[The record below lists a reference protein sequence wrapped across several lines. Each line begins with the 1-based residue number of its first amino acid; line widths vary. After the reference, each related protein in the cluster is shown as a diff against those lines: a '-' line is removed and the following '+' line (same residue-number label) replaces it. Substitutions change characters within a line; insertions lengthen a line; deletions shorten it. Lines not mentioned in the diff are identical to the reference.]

1 MRRILFLLIIV
12 VMSVGVMAQTDSI
25 SRADMGGDENT
36 SVDVPARPN
45 DKHKA
50 SGHSESRPTGLD
62 SQVASVDNQK
72 VNIRGMVYDNQSFDP
87 LEGAQVRLYKSD
99 TIQVAGAMVAKNG
112 QFVLPD
118 ITIGTYT
125 LSVTFMGYKQ
135 QRFALTLPRK
145 SGNYRVKDILMRE
158 DAKVMAE
165 AVVEGKLPEMTVVDD
180 TVMYNADAFKL
191 QDGAVV
197 EELIKKLPGVVQ
209 NDDGSYSWNGK
220 QITQFLVDGKEF
232 FGNNREIILRNLPA
246 EIVDKVKA
254 YDRKSDYAR
263 ITGVDDGEERTV
275 LDLAIKKNRKRG
287 WFGNIDGGYGT
298 HDRYSGRLMVNRF
311 VGDQKFSIVGNGNN
325 TQGNGLTDNQSAGAT
340 MNIQKMRDGDS
351 EMMRN
356 ASDRVRKEPLLE
368 LNGSINGN
376 FSQGKNE
383 SWTNSQSFEN
393 KNAAYSNSWNKG
405 RNDNKGLSFNYRV
418 EWRPDTMTNILF
430 RPNLS
435 WNTSG
440 SRSWSESA
448 AFLDDPYQYSTDPLS
463 DYQTLSDLIGVN
475 HRLGRNRSES
485 QNLNVSGSVQVNRRL
500 EKPGRNITLNV
511 DAGYGTSQSESQS
524 YSQVDYYQI
533 LAMTGDD
540 SVYHKIQYNDAP
552 SKNRNVSTRF
562 SYTEPIGRQM
572 FLQVSYQYNR
582 RFNDRRRT
590 VSSIFDWM
598 ENGTYG
604 GIYNPYETYGVA
616 ADNYRQWAGIAAP
629 DIDQCNYTTNT
640 YQNHDIRLQLRINRT
655 LYRLTIG
662 ANLQPQ
668 VNSVDYNK
676 GVKHYD
682 VRRSVFNGSPTV
694 NFRYMFSRQEQLEFR
709 YNGQTGQP
717 SITDL
722 IPDTLSNADPL
733 NIRLGNPELKPSFT
747 HNMQASY
754 RRTLNEKQRTSALN
768 LQFRTT
774 QNSST
779 NRTEYN
785 DLTGGRISQPVNVN
799 GNWNGS
805 ASFNFNTAL
814 GPEKYW
820 RLNLNTNGSAT
831 NAVGFVYQK
840 ATQQTVKNRTRG
852 LNASQSL
859 RLSYRRDWE
868 SMYSLEVSTNG
879 NIGYNHSSNTNSSA
893 SQLDTY
899 RFSYGGSVNLQF
911 PWGMSLWTDIS
922 EQSRRG
928 YADHAMNTNQLIW
941 NASISQR
948 LLKKK
953 TLTLSIRANDILR
966 QRDNISRNISATART
981 DSRNEAIHS
990 YVLFS
995 VNWRFGK
1002 FGGGRGQGRMRDGG
1016 SERMGEGRPEG
1027 GSRGEGGRG
1036 GEGGGRSGGNRGG
1049 GGFGGGG
1056 RF

>member
-1 MRRILFLLIIV
+1 MHRILISLIMAFL
-12 VMSVGVMAQTDSI
+12 SVWARAQT
-25 SRADMGGDENT
+25 
-36 SVDVPARPN
+36 
-45 DKHKA
+45 
-50 SGHSESRPTGLD
+50 ESTPLLN
-62 SQVASVDNQK
+62 V
-72 VNIRGMVYDNQSFDP
+72 RGMVYDNQSFDP
-87 LEGAQVRLYKSD
+87 LEGAQVRLYRADS
-99 TIQVAGAMVAKNG
+99 IQVAGTLVQRNG
-112 QFVLPD
+112 QFVLPGVAA
-118 ITIGTYT
+118 GTYT
-125 LSVTFMGYKQ
+125 LAVTFMGYKD
-135 QRFALTLPRK
+135 QRFALTLPK
-145 SGNYRVKDILMRE
+145 KGGNYRVKDILMRE

-197 EELIKKLPGVVQ
+197 EELIKRLPGVVQ

-220 QITQFLVDGKEF
+220 QVTQFLVDGKEF
-232 FGNNREIILRNLPA
+232 FGNNRELVLKNLPA
-246 EIVDKVKA
+246 DIVDKVKA

-298 HDRYSGRLMVNRF
+298 HDRYSGRAMVNRF
-311 VGDQKFSIVGNGNN
+311 VGDQKFSIIGNANN
-325 TQGNGLTDNQSAGAT
+325 TQGNGLTDRQSAGAT
-340 MNIQKMRDGDS
+340 MNIQIPRRNRRPTPSPSLVERGADTPADNRDKGNNVTTPLPNREGPGES
-351 EMMRN
+351 
-356 ASDRVRKEPLLE
+356 LLE
-368 LNGSINGN
+368 LNGSVNGN
-376 FSQGKNE
+376 FSQDWNE
-383 SWTNSQSFEN
+383 SWSNSQSFEN
-393 KNAAYSNSWNKG
+393 RSAAYSNSWNKG
-405 RNDNKGLSFNYRV
+405 RSDSKGMSFGYRV
-418 EWRPDTMTNILF
+418 EWRPDTMTHILI

-435 WNTSG
+435 WNSSS

-448 AFLDDPYQYSTDPLS
+448 AFLDDPYQYSADPLA
-463 DYQTLSDLIGVN
+463 DYQALSDLIGVN
-475 HRLGRNRSES
+475 HRLGRNRSKS

-500 EKPGRNITLNV
+500 AKPGRNVTLNV
-511 DAGYGTSQSESQS
+511 DASYGDAQSESQS

-533 LAMTGDD
+533 LATTGDD

-552 SKNRNVSTRF
+552 SKNRNVATRL

-572 FLQVSYQYNR
+572 FLQVSYRYNR
-582 RFNDRRRT
+582 RFSDRDRN
-590 VSSIFDWM
+590 VASIFDGM
-598 ENGTYG
+598 PSHDAPYG
-604 GIYNPYETYGVA
+604 YYNPYNLYNID
-616 ADNYRQWAGIAAP
+616 ADNYRLWGDIAAP
-629 DIDQCNYTTNT
+629 DIAQCNYTTST

-733 NIRLGNPELKPSFT
+733 NIRLGNPDLKPSFT

-754 RRTLNEKQRTSALN
+754 RRTVNDRQRTSALN
-768 LQFRTT
+768 LQFHTT
-774 QNSST
+774 QNSTT

-799 GNWNGS
+799 GDWNGS
-805 ASFNFNTAL
+805 ASFNFNTAM
-814 GPEKYW
+814 GEEMYW
-820 RLNLNTNGSAT
+820 RLNLNTNGGAT
-831 NAVGFVYQK
+831 NAVGYVYRK
-840 ATQQTVKNRTRG
+840 STQETVRNRTRG
-852 LNASQSL
+852 MNASQSV
-859 RLSYRRDWE
+859 RLSYRREWE
-868 SMYSLEVSTNG
+868 TKYNLDAGING
-879 NIGYNHSSNTNSSA
+879 RFGYNHSRASNSSA
-893 SQLDTY
+893 SDLDTY
-899 RFSYGGSVNLQF
+899 NFSYGGSVTLQF
-911 PWGMSLWTDIS
+911 PWGMTLATDMS

-928 YADHAMNTNQLIW
+928 YADQAMNTSQLIW

-948 LLKKK
+948 LLRKK
-953 TLTLSIRANDILR
+953 TLTLSVRAFDILR

-981 DSRNEAIHS
+981 DSRNEAVHS

-995 VNWRFGK
+995 IQYRFGK
-1002 FGGGRGQGRMRDGG
+1002 FGGGRGHGRMRGGEMGRIRDGEG
-1016 SERMGEGRPEG
+1016 ERVRDGEGERMR
-1027 GSRGEGGRG
+1027 
-1036 GEGGGRSGGNRGG
+1036 
-1049 GGFGGGG
+1049 GGG

>member
-1 MRRILFLLIIV
+1 MRRILIPLLLAII
-12 VMSVGVMAQTDSI
+12 SVWAEAQTDS
-25 SRADMGGDENT
+25 
-36 SVDVPARPN
+36 
-45 DKHKA
+45 
-50 SGHSESRPTGLD
+50 
-62 SQVASVDNQK
+62 VAVLN
-72 VNIRGMVYDNQSFDP
+72 VRGMVYDNQSFDP
-87 LEGAQVRLYKSD
+87 LEGAQVRLYRSD
-99 TIQVAGAMVAKNG
+99 TIQVAGAVVAKNG
-112 QFVLPD
+112 QFVLPG
-118 ITIGTYT
+118 ITTGTYT
-125 LSVTFMGYKQ
+125 LAVTFMGYKD
-135 QRFALTLPRK
+135 QRFSLTLPKK
-145 SGNYRVKDILMRE
+145 SGNYRVKDVLMRE

-191 QDGAVV
+191 QDGALV

-232 FGNNREIILRNLPA
+232 FGNNREVILRNLPA

-287 WFGNIDGGYGT
+287 WFGNIDAGYGT
-298 HDRYSGRLMVNRF
+298 HDRYSGRVMVNRF
-311 VGDQKFSIVGNGNN
+311 VGDQKFSVYGNGNN

-340 MNIQKMRDGDS
+340 MNIQKP
-351 EMMRN
+351 
-356 ASDRVRKEPLLE
+356 RKVAEGERPPREPLLE

-383 SWTNSQSFEN
+383 SWSNSQSFEN
-393 KNAAYSNSWNKG
+393 KNAAYTNSWNRGK
-405 RNDNKGLSFNYRV
+405 NDSKGLSFNYRV
-418 EWRPDTMTNILF
+418 EWRPDTMTNILI
-430 RPNLS
+430 RPNFS

-448 AFLDDPYQYSTDPLS
+448 VFQDDPYQYSSDPLA
-463 DYQTLSDLIGVN
+463 DYKTLSDLIGVN
-475 HRLGRNRSES
+475 HRLGRNHSES
-485 QNLNVSGSVQVNRRL
+485 QNLNVGGSVQVNRRL
-500 EKPGRNITLNV
+500 AKPGRNVTLNA
-511 DAGYGTSQSESQS
+511 DASYGHSQSESQS

-533 LAMTGDD
+533 LAVTGDD

-552 SKNRNVSTRF
+552 SKNRNVSTRL

-582 RFNDRRRT
+582 RFNDRRRE
-590 VSSIFDWM
+590 VSSVFDPM
-598 ENGTYG
+598 
-604 GIYNPYETYGVA
+604 PDGVLP
-616 ADNYRQWAGIAAP
+616 DNYRQWQSYAVP
-629 DIDQCNYTTNT
+629 DVAQCNYTTNV
-640 YQNHDIRLQLRINRT
+640 YQNHDIRMQLRMNRT

-662 ANLQPQ
+662 ATLQPQ

-676 GVKHYD
+676 GGKHYD
-682 VRRSVFNGSPTV
+682 VRQSVFNASPNI

-709 YNGQTGQP
+709 YNGNTGQP

-733 NIRLGNPELKPSFT
+733 NIRLGNPALKPSFT

-754 RRTLNEKQRTSALN
+754 RRSVNDKQRTSALN

-774 QNSST
+774 QNSTT

-785 DLTGGRISQPVNVN
+785 DVTGGRISQPVNVN

-814 GPEKYW
+814 GEEKFW
-820 RLNLNTNGSAT
+820 RINLNTNSSAT
-831 NAVGFVYQK
+831 NAVGYVYQK
-840 ATQQTVKNRTRG
+840 ETQQTVKNRTRG
-852 LNASQSL
+852 VNASQSL

-868 SMYSLEVSTNG
+868 TMYSLEVSTNG
-879 NIGYNHSSNTNSSA
+879 NIGYNHSHNTNSSA

-899 RFSYGGSVNLQF
+899 RFSYGGSLNLQF

-953 TLTLSIRANDILR
+953 TLTLSIRYNDILR
-966 QRDNISRNISATART
+966 QRDNISRNVSATART
-981 DSRNEAIHS
+981 DSRNDAIHS

-995 VNWRFGK
+995 VNWRFGR
-1002 FGGGRGQGRMRDGG
+1002 FGGARGQGRMRNGDN
-1016 SERMGEGRPEG
+1016 EGMRDRPRPEG
-1027 GSRGEGGRG
+1027 EGWGGHPGGDRPSRGGDGPR
-1036 GEGGGRSGGNRGG
+1036 

-1056 RF
+1056 HF